1 MKLPST
7 AENKMINVLS
17 LSKSEGYTPTGG
29 ILASQIMPPSL
40 NCTMWWFVVLVRSWL
55 KFIDDCEMLDQRQDM
70 SLSYMSLVKNL
81 QSGSKA
87 GTPLTMELLEL

>member
-1 MKLPST
+1 
-7 AENKMINVLS
+7 
-17 LSKSEGYTPTGG
+17 
-29 ILASQIMPPSL
+29 
-40 NCTMWWFVVLVRSWL
+40 MWWFVVLVRSWL